1 MQRARVS
8 TFNHC
13 TIFNAEYSEPRNGT
27 ENKAKISTLS
37 TAKQKTISGF
47 LWQVVG
53 LLAQNGTAFLATI
66 VLARFLTKEDFG
78 LIAIA
83 IGTVQFCEMLRYG
96 GITQAYVAYHG
107 EEAAARHTAF
117 WLSIIPGALF
127 TLALIFLAP
136 FAAVFFQAPGLSPI
150 LTVLAFTHL
159 IDSFRIVPHSTLL
172 RQERLREKAIA
183 EAIPF
188 IFSALI
194 AIVAAI
200 ALPPQDRV
208 WALVMM
214 YFARYFGIAVLF
226 NIFSPYIPKFSYSPD
241 IGKVL
246 ITRGL
251 AILFSNIPAT
261 SLEQINFVILGKRIG
276 EGGVGV
282 FRLAW
287 NVTTPTTVIAHAANW
302 TLFRPIAVAAH
313 ENTEKLQSIF
323 LRSLRAISLL
333 STATLTWLILVAQ
346 DLIPLLL
353 GPNWNDAI
361 PPAKWLCFAVLV
373 RTFTYICTN
382 AMQASG
388 TPLYASITWW
398 ITFLLGVAL
407 LLFYPMAI
415 GDALIPSILTATF
428 YAISALLALTLAAIA
443 FKIPF
448 FAIIEALLPS
458 IIACGLASLA
468 SAVILYSKIF
478 DAVPLARLAITTIV
492 YALVFLPLCGKMM
505 GIGYKALFQTSG
517 WKQLLRAT

>member
-1 MQRARVS
+1 
-8 TFNHC
+8 
-13 TIFNAEYSEPRNGT
+13 
-27 ENKAKISTLS
+27 LS
-37 TAKQKTISGF
+37 TAKRRTISGF

-78 LIAIA
+78 VIAIA

-107 EEAAARHTAF
+107 NEEVARHTAF
-117 WLSIIPGALF
+117 WLSVIPGVLF

-136 FAAVFFQAPGLSPI
+136 SAANFFDAPVLSPI
-150 LTVLAFTHL
+150 LKVLAFTHL

-188 IFSALI
+188 ILSAII

-200 ALPPQDRV
+200 LLPPQSRV
-208 WALVMM
+208 WALVAM
-214 YFARYFGIAVLF
+214 YFTRYFGIALLF
-226 NIFSPYIPKFSYSPD
+226 NFFSPYLPRFRYSRE
-241 IGKVL
+241 IGKTLTV
-246 ITRGL
+246 RGW
-251 AILFSNIPAT
+251 AILLSNIPAS

-313 ENTEKLQSIF
+313 ENAEKLQNIF

-346 DLIPLLL
+346 DLVPLLL
-353 GPNWNDAI
+353 GANWNDAI
-361 PPAKWLCFAVLV
+361 TPAKWLCFAVLV

-388 TPLYASITWW
+388 VPQYASITWW
-398 ITFLLGVAL
+398 MTFLMGIAL
-407 LLFYPMAI
+407 LSFYPMAS
-415 GDALIPSILTATF
+415 GDALTPSIMTATF
-428 YAISALLALTLAAIA
+428 YTISGILALTLAAIA
-443 FKIPF
+443 FRIPF
-448 FAIIEALLPS
+448 SVIVEALLPS
-458 IIACGLASLA
+458 LIACGLASLA
-468 SAVILYSKIF
+468 SAVVLYSKIF
-478 DAVPLARLAITTIV
+478 DGVPLVRLVVVSLV
-492 YALVFLPLCGKMM
+492 YALIFLPLCGKMM
-505 GIGYKALFQTSG
+505 GIGYKALFLPKG
-517 WKQLLRAT
+517 WKEMLRAT

>member
-1 MQRARVS
+1 M
-8 TFNHC
+8 
-13 TIFNAEYSEPRNGT
+13 
-27 ENKAKISTLS
+27 
-37 TAKQKTISGF
+37 
-47 LWQVVG
+47 
-53 LLAQNGTAFLATI
+53 
-66 VLARFLTKEDFG
+66 
-78 LIAIA
+78 IAIA

-107 EEAAARHTAF
+107 DEENARHTAF
-117 WLSIIPGALF
+117 WLSVIPGVLF

-136 FAAVFFQAPGLSPI
+136 FAAVFFNSPILSPI
-150 LTVLAFTHL
+150 FTVLAFTHL

-183 EAIPF
+183 ESIPF
-188 IFSALI
+188 ILSAII

-200 ALPPQDRV
+200 VLPPQSRV
-208 WALVMM
+208 WALVAM
-214 YFARYFGIAVLF
+214 YFARYLGIALLF
-226 NIFSPYIPKFSYSPD
+226 NIFSPYLPKFSYSRE
-241 IGKVL
+241 IGKIL
-246 ITRGL
+246 TTRGL
-251 AILFSNIPAT
+251 AILLSNIPAS

-282 FRLAW
+282 FRMAW

-313 ENTEKLQSIF
+313 ENAEKLQSIF

-388 TPLYASITWW
+388 VPQYASVIWW
-398 ITFLLGVAL
+398 VTFVMGIVLLA
-407 LLFYPMAI
+407 FYPMLPE
-415 GDALIPSILTATF
+415 DALTPSIVTAVF
-428 YAISALLALTLAAIA
+428 YTISGVLALILAAFA
-443 FKIPF
+443 FRIPF
-448 FAIIEALLPS
+448 LSVVEALMPS

-468 SAVILYSKIF
+468 SAAILYSRVF
-478 DAVPLARLAITTIV
+478 DEAPLVRLLVVSLV
-492 YALVFLPLCGKMM
+492 YALVFLPLCGRMM
-505 GIGYKALFQTSG
+505 GIGYKALFHPSG
-517 WKQLLRAT
+517 WKELLRAT